1 MQATVFDQTEL
12 EGKINTSRARQ
23 RFLDHLAK
31 NKEDGATDEDDEC
44 CILCRCSFTRGYI
57 TNCAHVFCEVSHV
70 VIPSFHHRM
79 GFKIDAICA
88 ALHECL
94 DRKEGG

>member
-1 MQATVFDQTEL
+1 MQATIFDQAEL
-12 EGKINTSRARQ
+12 EGNINTNRARQ

-57 TNCAHVFCEVSHV
+57 TNCAHVFCEVSNV
-70 VIPSFHHRM
+70 VMSSCHHRM
-79 GFKIDAICA
+79 GF
-88 ALHECL
+88 
-94 DRKEGG
+94 